1 MSNGTS
7 SVLNSEQ
14 DLASIPMAGGGL
26 SRLAIARLKS
36 AGVEVAPLN
45 AARER
50 GTETVVA
57 PPRTPPRIEIAP
69 SRTSTPP
76 GELPACD
83 SVEAAL
89 ILARITNS
97 PLSGIKYSKA
107 LGAND
112 GKNICAATISGLANQ
127 YGGNQPATYTIEW
140 LDRKAGRYWVQ
151 LTGRLE
157 DYGRAVPACDSSDV
171 VRTLAGIFQS
181 TERYFRENSTVGFR
195 EVAFVGGKRYCL
207 DIMYYTVEWTNE
219 AERRFT
225 VYQTPNWD
233 RHDGPADWKHLW
245 GK

>member
-1 MSNGTS
+1 MRLRGATVITTQTNPRA
-7 SVLNSEQ
+7 LL
-14 DLASIPMAGGGL
+14 LAAVAAVGFACPA
-26 SRLAIARLKS
+26 LADDPIAD
-36 AGVEVAPLN
+36 AVN

-151 LTGRLE
+151 LTG
-157 DYGRAVPACDSSDV
+157 
-171 VRTLAGIFQS
+171 
-181 TERYFRENSTVGFR
+181 
-195 EVAFVGGKRYCL
+195 
-207 DIMYYTVEWTNE
+207 
-219 AERRFT
+219 
-225 VYQTPNWD
+225 
-233 RHDGPADWKHLW
+233 
-245 GK
+245 